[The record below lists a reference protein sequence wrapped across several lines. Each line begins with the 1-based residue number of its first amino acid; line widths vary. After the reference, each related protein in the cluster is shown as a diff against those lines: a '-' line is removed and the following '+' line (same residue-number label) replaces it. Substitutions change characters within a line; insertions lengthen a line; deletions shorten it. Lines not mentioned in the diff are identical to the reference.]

1 MNNYLISFNNK
12 DEIDHGIHTL
22 NVLANVPF
30 LIDIKNVL
38 PYVLRSILRFGMLN
52 KKYYLLRRTVI

>member
-22 NVLANVPF
+22 NVLANVP
-30 LIDIKNVL
+30 LIMDIKYL
-38 PYVLRSILRFGMLN
+38 LLDALRSILRVRIVN
-52 KKYYLLRRTVI
+52 KKYYL